1 MFKSLFSKLVAM
13 FIATIIF
20 SFSIAGITLYY
31 TLGVYVSEEKVRNLD
46 LSGEEIS
53 KYLGIYLDNLGN
65 PIAQVML
72 EYVMDSYRQNTGA
85 YIWITN
91 QKGIIVFSSPNVRL
105 IDKRVVNNL
114 KFEQGYYGLPDER
127 QYKNV
132 FLGIDP
138 VIEKGDFYGLFKE
151 TGWSWLVV
159 QKPFKYKDTGGDEQV
174 VAAIYLI
181 TPISEVHKTRSTVYR
196 FFLISIIVSILVS
209 TSLVYFFSRKITKPL
224 KEIRDAAK
232 VISEGEFDKRLNIN
246 SKDEIGELAK
256 SFNQMAADLERLEEM
271 RRGFIA
277 NVSHELRTP
286 MTSIKGFIEGIL
298 DDVIPQEKHKE
309 YLEIVRNEIARLNR
323 LVNDLLDLAKM
334 ESGELQLVYTNFNIN
349 ELIRRCIIKLESI
362 ITEKG
367 LEVIANFD
375 EDTLV
380 TADIDAI
387 ERVLINLIHN
397 AVKFTPSGG
406 IIGVN
411 TEIDNNNDKVIISIA
426 DTGIGISKEDLDRI
440 WERFYKVDKSRSL
453 DTLGTGLGLSIVKN
467 IVMEHGEKIWVE
479 SEVGKGTTFY
489 FTLKKAKNAYKN

>member
-13 FIATIIF
+13 FVATIIF

-31 TLGVYVSEEKVRNLD
+31 TLGVYVSEEKVKSLD
-46 LSGEEIS
+46 NSGEEIS
-53 KYLGIYLDNLGN
+53 KYLEIYLENVGN

-72 EYVMDSYRQNTGA
+72 EYVMDSYRLNTDA

-91 QKGIIVFSSPNVRL
+91 QKGIIVFSSPNIKL
-105 IDKRVVNNL
+105 IDKNIINNFRL
-114 KFEQGYYGLPDER
+114 EQGYYSLPDER

-132 FLGIDP
+132 FLGVDP

-159 QKPFKYKDTGGDEQV
+159 QKPFKYVDTDGDEQV
-174 VAAIYLI
+174 IAAVYLS
-181 TPISEVHKTRSTVYR
+181 TPISEVHKTRTTVYR
-196 FFLISIIVSILVS
+196 FFIISIMVSILIS
-209 TSLVYFFSRKITKPL
+209 TFLVYFFSRRITKPL

-232 VISEGEFDKRLNIN
+232 VISAGEFDRRLSID
-246 SKDEIGELAK
+246 SQDEIGELAT
-256 SFNQMAADLERLEEM
+256 SFNQMAAALEKLEEM

-298 DDVIPQEKHKE
+298 DNVIPHEKHKE
-309 YLEIVRNEIARLNR
+309 YLEIVRNEVARLNR

-334 ESGELQLVYTNFNIN
+334 ESGEVKVVYSNFNIN

-380 TADIDAI
+380 SADIDSI
-387 ERVLINLIHN
+387 ERVLINLMHN
-397 AVKFTPSGG
+397 AVKFTPEGG

-411 TEIDNNNDKVIISIA
+411 TEIKSDKVIVSIA
-426 DTGIGISKEDLDRI
+426 DSGIGIEKEDLDRI

-453 DTLGTGLGLSIVKN
+453 DTIGTGLGLSIVKN
-467 IVMEHGEKIWVE
+467 IIMEHGEEIWVE
-479 SEVGKGTTFY
+479 SEAGKGTTFY
-489 FTLKKAKNAYKN
+489 FTLKKAGEPHKS